1 MELLKII
8 LSKVTQI
15 PKDKYYM
22 FSLICSC
29 WILVF
34 KMCATIPVT
43 TEVVYKAWEWRQE
56 ISQGKETRIQC
67 YRGEKA
73 N

>member
-15 PKDKYYM
+15 PKDKYCM
-22 FSLICSC
+22 FPLKYRC

-34 KMCATIPVT
+34 KMCTTIPLT
-43 TEVVYKAWEWRQE
+43 TEVVYKVMEWRQE
-56 ISQGKETRIQC
+56 ISQGKGSRI
-67 YRGEKA
+67 
-73 N
+73 